1 MHHLPIVAIQNKDC
15 IAVLYMLSDSAG
27 ILTQDLQNRNLTL
40 YTAKLRSPFNSLNY
54 QNGRSSVADGASKG
68 AASNGSAWGTIGVTG
83 VVSTIGA
90 ASGAVVGAA

>member
-15 IAVLYMLSDSAG
+15 SIAVLYMLSDSAG

-40 YTAKLRSPFNSLNY
+40 YTAKLRSPFLMNY